1 MLCSQ
6 QCASVIAGPSHFDQ
20 LMSLQRW
27 AALMGT
33 GTTESNLFYLLI
45 VVQHMPT
52 GARDSGKGRPSS
64 PGYEKKSCIA
74 KVKVNTIV
82 I

>member
-1 MLCSQ
+1 M
-6 QCASVIAGPSHFDQ
+6 VAGPSHFDQ

-33 GTTESNLFYLLI
+33 GTTESNLFYPLT

-52 GARDSGKGRPSS
+52 GAGGGGKGRPSS
-64 PGYEKKSCIA
+64 PGKKNLKIEGNHLHDA
-74 KVKVNTIV
+74 VV
-82 I
+82 